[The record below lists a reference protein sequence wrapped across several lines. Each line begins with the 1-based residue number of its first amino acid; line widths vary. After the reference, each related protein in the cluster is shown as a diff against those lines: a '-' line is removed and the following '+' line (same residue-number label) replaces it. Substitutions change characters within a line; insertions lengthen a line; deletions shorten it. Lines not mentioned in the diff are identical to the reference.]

1 MTRTVACCAAVMFL
15 VVPIASGPTANAR
28 GEGDTHITSVGSSM
42 TIDCNN
48 ATLFVNGSWNTI
60 YAAGTCY
67 AIAVQGSGNI
77 ITAETVTDDI
87 TVYGW
92 NQTVMYRNGDP
103 YVLDRG
109 RELGMVNNINRIP

>member
-1 MTRTVACCAAVMFL
+1 MTRTVACCVAAICL
-15 VVPIASGPTANAR
+15 VAPIAAAPTAGAR
-28 GEGDTHITSVGSSM
+28 GEGDTHITNVGADM

-48 ATLFVNGSWNTI
+48 ATLFVNGSWNNI
-60 YAAGTCY
+60 YAMGTCY

-87 TVYGW
+87 TVYGF
-92 NQTVMYRNGDP
+92 NQTVLYKNGDP